1 MWKNYDVDIENGCNL
16 DFFDKYMFCELRLRI
31 LFFKNIFCVMCNVGN
46 WIIDL
51 MIECEKQ
58 IYLGGGDLVLF
69 FVLLDVRGIYLKEK
83 K

>member
-1 MWKNYDVDIENGCNL
+1 MWKNYDVYIENGCNL

-51 MIECEKQ
+51 MIECEK
-58 IYLGGGDLVLF
+58 
-69 FVLLDVRGIYLKEK
+69 
-83 K
+83 